1 VGGLGTYVT
10 YHKLLS
16 FFLIFVNIVHYPAV
30 RRNVI
35 VPPCVFVSMCIIGHY
50 GNRRLDADG
59 DDGDDHFSG
68 QYVVSVENF
77 SLNLNFKNRTTESA
91 VLLLN

>member
-1 VGGLGTYVT
+1 
-10 YHKLLS
+10 
-16 FFLIFVNIVHYPAV
+16 
-30 RRNVI
+30 
-35 VPPCVFVSMCIIGHY
+35 MCIIGHY

-77 SLNLNFKNRTTESA
+77 SLNLNFKYRTTESA
-91 VLLLN
+91 VSLLN